1 MVAHA
6 FNPKWEAEASRSIE
20 LKGSVVYRVSSRS
33 VKATQRNYV
42 SKQQQQPPPQKTKNN
57 NKKKGNKKDTELSCF
72 LRF

>member
-42 SKQQQQPPPQKTKNN
+42 SKQQQQPPPPKNQKQQQ
-57 NKKKGNKKDTELSCF
+57 KKGKQKRYWTILFS
-72 LRF
+72 

>member
-42 SKQQQQPPPQKTKNN
+42 SKQQQQPPPPKNQKQQQ
-57 NKKKGNKKDTELSCF
+57 KKGKQK
-72 LRF
+72 RY